1 MTSRIG
7 RAFALVRR
15 VASTAALAA
24 IVVLLVGVSAK
35 ASEEWLTDYDEAL
48 AESTRSGKPVLTL
61 FTGSDWCP
69 HCRTLE
75 ERVFSTSE
83 FESWS
88 QEHVVLLML
97 DLPESGISP
106 ALRSERSRI
115 CSKYGVRTFPS
126 VLVLN
131 SFGEKITEERGYR
144 GTSAST
150 WIKRFAAKVPAPV
163 AVADLEESMLTSLG
177 EAVDEARGKNRPIL
191 LVVSGSRDKTAIIR
205 SATLVNDPEFGELA
219 EDSFVVASIPAS
231 TEDGEP
237 ADASLEQLL
246 GGTLEPDAVEVIVTE
261 DGVTPVFMASG
272 SQSPKRIVSGLR
284 RFLVAR
290 QATRQPVPTRR

>member
-7 RAFALVRR
+7 RAFALIPHA
-15 VASTAALAA
+15 ASTAVVMVLAM
-24 IVVLLVGVSAK
+24 LLTGLSAQ

-88 QEHVVLLML
+88 EEHVVLLML

-106 ALRSERSRI
+106 AVRSERSRI
-115 CSKYGVRTFPS
+115 CLKYGVRTFPS
-126 VLVLN
+126 VLVLD
-131 SFGEKITEERGYR
+131 SFGEKITEEKGYR
-144 GTSAST
+144 GTPAST
-150 WIKRFAAKVPAPV
+150 WIKRLAAKVPAPE
-163 AVADLEESMLTSLG
+163 AVAGIEEPMLNSLG
-177 EAVDEARGKNRPIL
+177 EAVDEARGKKRPIL
-191 LVVSGSRDKTAIIR
+191 LVVSGSEDKTASIR

-219 EDSFVVASIPAS
+219 EESFVVATIPAS
-231 TEDGEP
+231 TGDGQP
-237 ADASLEQLL
+237 TDASLEQLL
-246 GGTLEPDAVEVIVTE
+246 GGRLEPDAVEVIVTE
-261 DGVTPVFMASG
+261 DGETPVFMASG

-290 QATRQPVPTRR
+290 QAARNTSVNRR